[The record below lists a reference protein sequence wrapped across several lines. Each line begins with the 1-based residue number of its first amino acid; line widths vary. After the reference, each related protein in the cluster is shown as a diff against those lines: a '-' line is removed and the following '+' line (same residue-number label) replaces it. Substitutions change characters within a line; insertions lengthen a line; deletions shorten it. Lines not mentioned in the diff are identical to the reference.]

1 MVKLFYF
8 FVVLLFEIVDHR
20 YCGPSVS
27 LLKLASIWMHVK
39 SYVADFVGLMVTIAG
54 HYNGTFEFIND
65 GFLDFMG
72 FWLLIRVSLT
82 SLMQTFD
89 LFVDQGEAIVDGKI
103 FGDVVDDEVKSTL
116 EDP

>member
-1 MVKLFYF
+1 
-8 FVVLLFEIVDHR
+8 
-20 YCGPSVS
+20 
-27 LLKLASIWMHVK
+27 MHVK

-72 FWLLIRVSLT
+72 FWLLIGVSLT

-103 FGDVVDDEVKSTL
+103 FGDIVNDEVKSTL
-116 EDP
+116 EDPG